1 LKAQLDW
8 SKLDEKVSTTSS
20 QINYFDD
27 DEDLNF
33 INSNKNLLNT
43 TEQTIYIVC
52 QLIFIYKKNI
62 FSFVIYSKN
71 DHQYYNVSYIIP
83 KSERISSYFIEDN
96 NQFIRIHALSD
107 RHRSAFVN
115 EYLFNHFQ
123 IFFFS

>member
-1 LKAQLDW
+1 LKAQLDET
-8 SKLDEKVSTTSS
+8 LRKVSTISS

-27 DEDLNF
+27 DENLNF

-43 TEQTIYIVC
+43 TEQTVYIVC
-52 QLIFIYKKNI
+52 QLIFIYKKKI
-62 FSFVIYSKN
+62 FFSFVIYSKN

-83 KSERISSYFIEDN
+83 KSERISSYFVEDN